1 MAFLIHFFITAVI
14 LLTHHYFL
22 SSTMLV
28 PKTSQKRTPPW
39 LSYRLPLIGHAIYFL
54 TDPYALLAGITHPV
68 RLHLPGTNPILIQGT
83 HNIRRLLK
91 SSSHTNPSHAQ
102 TFIASQLFGMPKRA
116 AQLFQQDDSGYAATP
131 LPGSRVEGKNRICYR
146 DRKILLDMLQGSEVA
161 GVIDRFKCAFEKRM
175 MRIWEDIAEGK
186 EWVEESD
193 LWEFLTREV
202 TPAAIEA
209 LCGRL
214 LVDEVDG
221 EFASDF
227 WSFDEWV
234 PAITKGAPAWFFPGA
249 YRVRDKLLGSL
260 VEWRRL
266 LLQRRRQQQ
275 QGSHGDEADNASPS
289 MMAKMDLLD
298 VDGWSVQAIAAS
310 DLGLIWAS
318 NSNTI
323 SAIYWLNVEI
333 FRSRERLRRIRAECL
348 NAGRTTSSHN
358 TKDSHA
364 IQGTPLLDFDLSA
377 LLTQPYLQAC
387 FAETLRLRTHIFI
400 TRFVDTRDME
410 INEWSIPAGSVLLT
424 CSSVPHLDAALW
436 KTNSHA
442 ASAHPLTDF
451 VPERFLKMPID
462 ISSNGPERGTCK
474 LDADASPSVDPPGK
488 QPPDTCPTSCESDQM
503 QFSAKGL
510 DGIYVPF
517 GGGAQ
522 MCPGRKLAK
531 AETFIVTTVLTS
543 LFDIELCDPRCE
555 MPVKSSHFGTGV
567 SKPAAKT
574 PFRIRRRQTRAVS

>member
-1 MAFLIHFFITAVI
+1 MALVQTPLYRTCTTFPHRSVCFAGRNHVCAHSLHFPHIK
-14 LLTHHYFL
+14 
-22 SSTMLV
+22 S
-28 PKTSQKRTPPW
+28 R
-39 LSYRLPLIGHAIYFL
+39 SYRTNTIS
-54 TDPYALLAGITHPV
+54 HPV

-83 HNIRRLLK
+83 PNIRRLLK

-131 LPGSRVEGKNRICYR
+131 LPNSRVEGKNRICYR

-161 GVIDRFKCAFEKRM
+161 GVIERFRDAFEKRM
-175 MRIWEDIAEGK
+175 MRIWEDMKDEE
-186 EWVEESD
+186 EWVEEED
-193 LWEFLTREV
+193 FWAFLTREV

-209 LCGRL
+209 LCGKV
-214 LVDEVDG
+214 LVEEVDG
-221 EFASDF
+221 EFVRKF
-227 WSFDEWV
+227 WAFDEWV
-234 PAITKGAPAWFFPGA
+234 PAITKGAPAWLFPGA

-260 VEWRRL
+260 VEWRRVL
-266 LLQRRRQQQ
+266 LERRQQRQ

-289 MMAKMDLLD
+289 MMAKMDLLE

-348 NAGRTTSSHN
+348 NAGPSTSSHN
-358 TKDSHA
+358 INGSHA
-364 IQGTPLLDFDLSA
+364 IQGTPLPDIDLSA

-424 CSSVPHLDAALW
+424 CSSVPHMDAALW

-442 ASAHPLTDF
+442 ASARPLTDF

-462 ISSNGPERGTCK
+462 MSSNGPERGTCK
-474 LDADASPSVDPPGK
+474 LNADASPSVDPSGK
-488 QPPDTCPTSCESDQM
+488 QPPNTYPTSWESAQM
-503 QFSAKGL
+503 EFSAKGL

-531 AETFIVTTVLTS
+531 AETFIVTAVLAS
-543 LFDIELCDPRCE
+543 LFDIELCDPQCE
-555 MPVKSSHFGTGV
+555 ILVKSSYFGTGV
-567 SKPAAKT
+567 SKPAAKA
-574 PFRIRRRQTRAVS
+574 PFRIRRRQAGAVS